1 MSYIKIEIEHL
12 QKICESR
19 LKDISK
25 FKGTLD
31 TDCKRNIEDTCNR
44 LLCMCEL
51 ADQRIVEL
59 SKNDS
64 YLISYNLKL
73 M

>member
-1 MSYIKIEIEHL
+1 MSYIKIEVEHL
-12 QKICESR
+12 QKVCESR
-19 LKDISK
+19 LKDLSK

-31 TDCKRNIEDTCNR
+31 TDLRNHIEDACNR

-59 SKNDS
+59 SKDDS

>member
-1 MSYIKIEIEHL
+1 MSYIKIEVEHL
-12 QKICESR
+12 QRVCKAR
-19 LKDISK
+19 LKDLSK

-31 TDCKRNIEDTCNR
+31 TDSRAFIENACNR

-51 ADQRIVEL
+51 ADQRIVKL
-59 SKNDS
+59 SKDDS